1 MNQEYLKKLHE
12 MLGITIP
19 FDEWV
24 SGLDDKAKE
33 ELFKDLKTTPR
44 QVQDPTTNEL
54 SFKPLIEDPNA
65 PFADL
70 N

>member
-12 MLGITIP
+12 TLGITIP

-54 SFKPLIEDPNA
+54 SF
-65 PFADL
+65 
-70 N
+70 